1 MKVFYHH
8 AAGGNVGDDLNA
20 VLWQHLLPDLQR
32 LDTAE
37 WLIGIGT
44 ILDERLNALEGR
56 KVIVGS
62 GLRPGARLP
71 ALTGDVR
78 FASVRGKLT
87 AERLLLGPDVPLGDP
102 GFLVNSLL
110 PPELNGAAP
119 SPSGRVGFVP
129 HVYSERWSHISDAAR
144 DAGLQVISPTL
155 AVSDFLRELMGCSRV
170 FCESLH
176 AAIFAEALRI
186 PWSRVRISS
195 HYYEG
200 DGVSDFKW
208 RDAFSVVEAQT
219 ASAIKHTLIPI
230 RRSWMRPLQ
239 AMAERRLV
247 AALVA
252 RRDDEK
258 TFQLAD
264 EGQLNDR
271 RDALLKRIQD
281 LTSSVAVN
289 RWPAASVRPRRESYV
304 RVLMFPKN
312 VDNPYVRRLAAVL
325 EHGGAVIDEF
335 TYRRALTDRYDVL
348 HLHWPDS
355 HLASRRWWGALI
367 KHGRFACAVG
377 LLRLR
382 GAKIVWTLH
391 NLKPHDAN
399 HWISEQLFRLWV
411 PRLCT
416 HVIAL
421 TSDGLEAARTLYPGL
436 RHKASVVIPHGH
448 YRDDYAAAPPR
459 REARAQL
466 GLPEDRFTFLFFGN
480 VRRYKNVPQL
490 IQEFRVLQGD
500 DVHLVIAGLPGHGI
514 DSSELEQLRGDDE
527 RVSLR
532 LKFVPESAVPTYFG
546 AADAVVL
553 PFDSILNSGSVLL
566 ALSFNR
572 RVLAPRLGA
581 LPEIQQEVGADWLSL
596 YDGSLTADMLDAFRL
611 AQSGRTDDEVDRADL
626 STFGWNSI
634 AERTLDF
641 YRKRVSRG
649 DDARLKRTQGGGA
662 YDTPKNEYS
671 QS

>member
-20 VLWQHLLPDLQR
+20 VLWKHLLPDLER
-32 LDTAE
+32 LDSAE
-37 WLIGIGT
+37 WLVGIGT
-44 ILDERLNALEGR
+44 ILDERLNNLEGR
-56 KVIVGS
+56 KIIVGS
-62 GLRPGARLP
+62 GLRPGARPP

-87 AERLLLGPDVPLGDP
+87 SERLLLGPNVPLGDP

-110 PPELNGAAP
+110 PPDFSRASA
-119 SPSGRVGFVP
+119 SGNRVGFVP
-129 HVYSERWSHISDAAR
+129 HVYSERWSHISHAAR

-155 AVSDFLRELMGCSRV
+155 SVNDFLRELASCSRV

-186 PWSRVRISS
+186 PWSRVRVSS

-208 RDAFSVVEAQT
+208 RDAFSIVEAQT
-219 ASAIKHTLIPI
+219 ESAIKQTLIPI
-230 RRSWMRPLQ
+230 RRPWMRPVQ
-239 AMAERRLV
+239 ALAERRLV
-247 AALVA
+247 TALVA

-258 TFQLAD
+258 AFQLAD
-264 EGQLNDR
+264 AGQLNDR
-271 RDALLKRIQD
+271 RSALLKRIQE
-281 LTSSVAVN
+281 LRSSAAPE
-289 RWPAASVRPRRESYV
+289 RWPAAAARPRRDTQVS
-304 RVLMFPKN
+304 VLMFPKD

-325 EHGGAVIDEF
+325 EHGGAMIDEF
-335 TYRRALTDRYDVL
+335 SYRRALTRRYDVL

-367 KHGRFACAVG
+367 KHARFACAVG

-382 GAKIVWTLH
+382 GARVVWTLH
-391 NLKPHDAN
+391 NLKPHDTN
-399 HWISEQLFRLWV
+399 HWLSEQLFRLWF
-411 PRLCT
+411 PRACT

-421 TSDGLEAARTLYPGL
+421 THDGLHAARTLYPVL
-436 RHKASVVIPHGH
+436 ASKASAVIPHGH
-448 YRDDYAAAPPR
+448 YRDDYGAAPAR
-459 REARAQL
+459 LEARSQL

-490 IQEFRVLQGD
+490 IQEFRLLPGN

-514 DSSELEQLRGDDE
+514 DAAELEQLRGDDE

-532 LKFVPESAVPTYFG
+532 LEFVPESAVPAYFG

-581 LPEIQQEVGADWLSL
+581 LPEIQQEVGEDWLSL
-596 YDGSLTADMLDAFRL
+596 YEGSLTADMLNRL
-611 AQSGRTDDEVDRADL
+611 RVAQSVRTDDEVDRADL

-634 AERTLDF
+634 AERTLEF

-662 YDTPKNEYS
+662 YDTPKNEFS